1 MYFEGSMTIESRKK
15 KVFVLAGEASGDL
28 HGSHVVRKLVLGSEG
43 FDACEVV
50 CWGGDMMAEAG
61 GKLLS
66 HYKERAIMGLWE
78 VIRNL
83 RKISQFLDQAK
94 ADILAEKPDLL
105 LLIDNP
111 GFNLRIAK
119 WAKSQG
125 IAVHYYIAPKAW
137 AWNTG
142 RIKTMRR
149 VIDKLYVIFPFE
161 VSFFAKHQMSAEYVG
176 NPILEEIDRSLQR
189 FHNQK
194 AWDVDLAEEL
204 MDVKA
209 SEPIS
214 LEERF
219 SEDVAENIRF
229 GEISNKM
236 GRVILLMPG
245 SRRNE
250 VRSLLPNFVAAARKF
265 DAHSKCVVAGAPGL
279 DAAFYKEILAEA
291 VLGGRL
297 SQRDV
302 DSVKVYF
309 GATYHLLMQ
318 LGDGELIGP
327 IKSRFQNW
335 GLALVA
341 SGTATLETALLG
353 VPQVVA
359 YRVNGFTYFMAK
371 RLVNLRW
378 VSLVNILL
386 NRGLLEE
393 HLQDVSP
400 ERLSMALTQLSDN
413 QSNLQLG
420 YQELRDLLAMPN
432 GSSASDGVVRGILRQ
447 MS

>member
-1 MYFEGSMTIESRKK
+1 MTIESRKK

-111 GFNLRIAK
+111 GFNLRIAE
-119 WAKSQG
+119 WAKARG
-125 IAVHYYIAPKAW
+125 IKVHYYIAPKAW

-229 GEISNKM
+229 GETSNKM

-265 DAHSKCVVAGAPGL
+265 DAQSMCVVAGAPGL

-327 IKSRFQNW
+327 IKSRFQNR

-413 QSNLQLG
+413 QSNLQVG